1 MKTIDEKGI
10 TQRDN
15 FVGIGSAILSAL
27 LFGTSPVVAALAYAG
42 GSNGMTMTFTRSL
55 FSIPFLFLIAKAMKV
70 SLRVR
75 KRELITLFI
84 VSVAGNFATTVM
96 LYSSFQYI
104 GIGLATVLHYLSP
117 VIIMLINIVLFK
129 EKAKSWKILSLI
141 LAFVGMLTFF
151 TRSGGTLFLGTL
163 LALGSAVSYAIIF
176 LSVEHTTLNTLH
188 HVTLTFYT
196 SLFVSIV
203 SFIVGQASGLLNLR
217 MTFSAWGYS
226 VILALMVGVAAFAL
240 LNRAI
245 VLVGSSTT
253 SVISMLEPL
262 TGIVVG
268 SLILKESY
276 SLINWIGCA
285 LILLGAAI
293 VSIFSLKS
301 SKVSADKDEQAE
313 PPPDRSRG

>member
-1 MKTIDEKGI
+1 MKI
-10 TQRDN
+10 
-15 FVGIGSAILSAL
+15 
-27 LFGTSPVVAALAYAG
+27 
-42 GSNGMTMTFTRSL
+42 
-55 FSIPFLFLIAKAMKV
+55 

-151 TRSGGTLFLGTL
+151 TRSGGTLFLGTI

-196 SLFVSIV
+196 SVFVSIV

-217 MTFSAWGYS
+217 MTPSAWGYS

-268 SLILKESY
+268 HLVLNESY
-276 SLINWIGCA
+276 SLINWIGCG
-285 LILLGAAI
+285 LILLGATI
-293 VSIFSLKS
+293 ISVFSLKTS
-301 SKVSADKDEQAE
+301 TADHGESIAD
-313 PPPDRSRG
+313 